1 MAASSNSNQINLT
14 ANSDNEVTVS
24 GTVVLL
30 KDESLTLANG
40 SPVNYANYGNYKALK
55 VTDSLNN
62 VQYICS
68 LKGVKDVIKFAVTNS
83 SGSVVEYPVMQHS
96 FEYSS
101 SDTPLADFD
110 DRENR
115 AILYDG
121 TLGGSQ
127 SRTQRFNDVYQIE
140 ISGTYQTKASYD
152 YFKGAKIGDTVT
164 IVFYKN
170 QTVKVARTST
180 IHNDGRLAEL
190 SGNSD
195 IYEYLIKSVALPN
208 DERVD
213 GNKTY
218 TNSDKGVWSVRPG
231 INKIIF
237 GIVTSNNKKALKVF
251 IDAQG
256 FRTGGS
262 NELGWTIDTFGDNYG
277 SIKFNFYDKSLS
289 YIGTETLVLDP
300 NTPGYDKCGR
310 FLGKYVTESTF
321 DTENFPIYAHI
332 QLFFGSVNVE
342 YTFDTDHFWS
352 EYDAGYGS
360 INATNP
366 DIMSGEQLDDPWCL
380 DRQYS
385 TECNIQL
392 RNDFNPWQF
401 YRFKSDKS
409 GSGGGTLPS
418 TITTEAF
425 NQMIVNQ
432 KIQYTGSVTKQTDFI
447 VQSTSDYQG
456 IVNNYSYTTKKFK
469 VSTSDRPSMIRT
481 VSMTYRS
488 KNPLNICFYDEKN
501 NELSTLLFNGTEKL
515 TGELDTITETKVV
528 GLRAKSFYIT
538 LYGVGSTPET
548 LEIFK
553 VNIAYG

>member
-55 VTDSLNN
+55 VTDSSNN

-115 AILYDG
+115 AILYDA

-152 YFKGAKIGDTVT
+152 YLKGAKIGDTVT

-170 QTVKVARTST
+170 QTVRVARTST

-289 YIGTETLVLDP
+289 YIGTETLV
-300 NTPGYDKCGR
+300 
-310 FLGKYVTESTF
+310 
-321 DTENFPIYAHI
+321 
-332 QLFFGSVNVE
+332 
-342 YTFDTDHFWS
+342 
-352 EYDAGYGS
+352 
-360 INATNP
+360 
-366 DIMSGEQLDDPWCL
+366 
-380 DRQYS
+380 
-385 TECNIQL
+385 
-392 RNDFNPWQF
+392 
-401 YRFKSDKS
+401 
-409 GSGGGTLPS
+409 
-418 TITTEAF
+418 
-425 NQMIVNQ
+425 
-432 KIQYTGSVTKQTDFI
+432 
-447 VQSTSDYQG
+447 
-456 IVNNYSYTTKKFK
+456 
-469 VSTSDRPSMIRT
+469 
-481 VSMTYRS
+481 
-488 KNPLNICFYDEKN
+488 
-501 NELSTLLFNGTEKL
+501 
-515 TGELDTITETKVV
+515 
-528 GLRAKSFYIT
+528 
-538 LYGVGSTPET
+538 
-548 LEIFK
+548 
-553 VNIAYG
+553 

>member
-55 VTDSLNN
+55 VTDSSNN

-68 LKGVKDVIKFAVTNS
+68 IKGVKDVIKFAVTNS

-115 AILYDG
+115 AILYDA

-152 YFKGAKIGDTVT
+152 YLKGAKIGDTVT

-170 QTVKVARTST
+170 QTVRVARTST

-321 DTENFPIYAHI
+321 DKENFPIYAHI

-385 TECNIQL
+385 AECNIQL

-401 YRFKSDKS
+401 YRFKSDES

-432 KIQYTGSVTKQTDFI
+432 KIQYTGSITKQTDFI